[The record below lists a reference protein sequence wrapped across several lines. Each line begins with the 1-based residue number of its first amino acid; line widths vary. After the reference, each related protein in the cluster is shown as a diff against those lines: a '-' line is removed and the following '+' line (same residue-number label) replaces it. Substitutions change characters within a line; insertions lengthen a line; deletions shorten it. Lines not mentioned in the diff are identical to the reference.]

1 MKKFLSVVLALAMFL
16 SLAAVTV
23 ASAEDITLDVIICEY
38 GNNTRNWFLGEGM
51 DGSNFVAKFEEA
63 NPGIKLNLQVI
74 SWSDVHKEVST
85 RISNGNAPD
94 ILNIDTF
101 SEFQADNLL
110 MPVTD
115 YCPEDLY
122 QDFFPA
128 FMKESEIDGTV
139 WAVPDL
145 ASARALYYNK
155 TIFDEVGIEVPTTWA
170 ELKDACQAI
179 KDFYNGEVYGVGLD
193 LTEDEG
199 QVTFAYFAWGNNGG
213 FVDADGN
220 WALNSDA
227 NVEAVQYIMDL
238 VKEGYANPS
247 PSTQTRYELQDLF
260 GAGKLAMVFAPNQ
273 LPQYLA
279 EKGFEVDYVTA
290 DIPHNEGATGSSVGV
305 MDRGMAFRDD
315 AAPDQAARNEA
326 IGKFLKFFYD
336 PANYVGWVSM
346 ETFLPAVN
354 SAVGA
359 LVEADPTF
367 EAWLNVLGNCRFY
380 PAAKAEW
387 ADVRNGV
394 VVDVEQRALTGEEV
408 KPLLDALQ
416 TKIAGE

>member
-1 MKKFLSVVLALAMFL
+1 MKKISALLLALIMAL
-16 SLAAVTV
+16 SCVAI
-23 ASAEDITLDVIICEY
+23 ASADDPIELDVIICEY
-38 GNNTRNWFLGEGM
+38 GNNTREWFLGSGM
-51 DGSNFVAKFEEA
+51 DGTNFVAKFEEA
-63 NPGIKLNLQVI
+63 NPDVKLNLQVI

-101 SEFQADNLL
+101 SEFQADGLL
-110 MPVTD
+110 LPVTD

-128 FMKESEIDGTV
+128 FMAESEIDGTV

-155 TIFDEVGIEVPTTWA
+155 KIFDEVGIEVPTTWA

-179 KDFYNGEVYGVGLD
+179 KDFYNGEVYGIGLD

-227 NVEAVQYIMDL
+227 NVEAVQCIMDL
-238 VKEGYANPS
+238 INAGYANPS
-247 PSTQTRYELQDLF
+247 PATQTRYELQDLF
-260 GAGKLAMVFAPNQ
+260 GSGKLAMVFAPNQ

-279 EKGFEVDYVTA
+279 EKGFEVEYVTA

-305 MDRGMAFRDD
+305 MDRVMAFKDD
-315 AAPDQAARNEA
+315 SAPDQAKRNEA

-367 EAWLNVLGNCRFY
+367 EAWLGVLGNARFY
-380 PAAKAEW
+380 PASKAEW

-408 KPLLDALQ
+408 RPLLDALQ
-416 TKIAGE
+416 TKIVGK

>member
-1 MKKFLSVVLALAMFL
+1 MKKISALLLALIMAL
-16 SLAAVTV
+16 SCVAI
-23 ASAEDITLDVIICEY
+23 ASADDPIELDVIICEY
-38 GNNTRNWFLGEGM
+38 GNNTREWFLGSGM
-51 DGSNFVAKFEEA
+51 DGTNFVAKFEEA
-63 NPGIKLNLQVI
+63 NPDVKLNLQVI

-101 SEFQADNLL
+101 SEFQADGLL
-110 MPVTD
+110 LPVTD

-128 FMKESEIDGTV
+128 FMAESEIDGTV

-155 TIFDEVGIEVPTTWA
+155 KIFDEVGIEVPTTWA

-179 KDFYNGEVYGVGLD
+179 KDFYNGEVYGIGLD

-227 NVEAVQYIMDL
+227 NVEAVQCIMDL
-238 VKEGYANPS
+238 INAGYANPS
-247 PSTQTRYELQDLF
+247 PATQTRYELQDLF
-260 GAGKLAMVFAPNQ
+260 GSGKLAMVFAPNQ

-279 EKGFEVDYVTA
+279 EKGFEVEYVTA

-305 MDRGMAFRDD
+305 MDRVMAFKDD
-315 AAPDQAARNEA
+315 SAPDQARRNEA

-367 EAWLNVLGNCRFY
+367 EAWLGVLGNARFY
-380 PAAKAEW
+380 PASKAEW

-408 KPLLDALQ
+408 RPLLDALQ
-416 TKIAGE
+416 TKITGK

>member
-1 MKKFLSVVLALAMFL
+1 MKKISALLLALIMAL
-16 SLAAVTV
+16 SCVAI
-23 ASAEDITLDVIICEY
+23 ASADDPIELDVIIREY
-38 GNNTRNWFLGEGM
+38 GNNTREWFLGSGM
-51 DGSNFVAKFEEA
+51 DGTNFVAKFEEA
-63 NPGIKLNLQVI
+63 NPDVKLNLQVI
-74 SWSDVHKEVST
+74 SWSDVHMEVST

-101 SEFQADNLL
+101 SEFQADGLL
-110 MPVTD
+110 LPVTD

-128 FMKESEIDGTV
+128 FMAESEIDGTV

-155 TIFDEVGIEVPTTWA
+155 KIFDEVGIEVPTTWA

-179 KDFYNGEVYGVGLD
+179 KDFYNGEVYGIGLD

-227 NVEAVQYIMDL
+227 NVEAVQCIMDL
-238 VKEGYANPS
+238 INAGYANPS
-247 PSTQTRYELQDLF
+247 PATQTRYELQDLF
-260 GAGKLAMVFAPNQ
+260 GSGKLAMVFAPNQ

-279 EKGFEVDYVTA
+279 EKGFEVEYVTA

-305 MDRGMAFRDD
+305 MDRVMAFKDD
-315 AAPDQAARNEA
+315 SAPDQAKRNEA

-367 EAWLNVLGNCRFY
+367 EAWLGVLGNARFY
-380 PAAKAEW
+380 PASKAEW

-408 KPLLDALQ
+408 RPLLDALQ
-416 TKIAGE
+416 TKIAGK

>member
-1 MKKFLSVVLALAMFL
+1 MKKISALLLALIMAL
-16 SLAAVTV
+16 SCVAI
-23 ASAEDITLDVIICEY
+23 ASADDPIELDVIICEY
-38 GNNTRNWFLGEGM
+38 GNNTREWFLGSGM
-51 DGSNFVAKFEEA
+51 DGTNFVAKFEEA
-63 NPGIKLNLQVI
+63 NPDVKLNLQVI

-101 SEFQADNLL
+101 SEFQADGLL
-110 MPVTD
+110 LPVTD

-128 FMKESEIDGTV
+128 FMAESEIDGTV

-155 TIFDEVGIEVPTTWA
+155 KIFDEVGIEVPTTWA

-179 KDFYNGEVYGVGLD
+179 KDFYNGEVYGIGLD

-227 NVEAVQYIMDL
+227 NVEAVQCIMDL
-238 VKEGYANPS
+238 INAGYANPS
-247 PSTQTRYELQDLF
+247 PATQTRYELQDLF
-260 GAGKLAMVFAPNQ
+260 GSGKLAMVFAPNQ

-279 EKGFEVDYVTA
+279 EKGFEVEYVTA

-305 MDRGMAFRDD
+305 MDRVMAFKDD
-315 AAPDQAARNEA
+315 SAPDQAKRNEA

-367 EAWLNVLGNCRFY
+367 EAWLGVLGNARFY
-380 PAAKAEW
+380 PASKAEW

-408 KPLLDALQ
+408 RPLLDALQ
-416 TKIAGE
+416 TKIAGK